1 MAEFLRMHDQRSRE
15 TQEYL
20 TEITTNTKKHKV
32 TYKVLWNTTTGFNA
46 DDSLQI
52 HEIFQSQVFRSFLHV
67 NSTFRVVINS
77 FVFSSRLI
85 TLYLF

>member
-20 TEITTNTKKHKV
+20 IGNYNTKKHKV

-77 FVFSSRLI
+77 VVFSLRLI